1 MTVFWTALI
10 AGLAVGSVY
19 GLIGISYSIVFS
31 SAGIFNVAQGN
42 LLAVGILVSYYA
54 LDDWKIAQIGALA
67 LIVVVVVALSLAEE
81 LLAVRPIITRDSVG
95 ITWFIST
102 LGFGLVLSTVA
113 INIYGSKPVAA
124 IPSAFGETPV
134 RVGSVAIAPKFIAS
148 FVLLVIIGFGL
159 EAFYRRSRI
168 GTIMRAVSEDRDV
181 AELRGV
187 RVTRIGQLAFVMAGV
202 ITGLAAF
209 VIAPIVSAN
218 VSLGLLYGLKGFIA
232 LAVGGFGSM
241 RGAALGG
248 LLLGVSEQMLDT
260 YWTSNYEILAGMG
273 LILLVLAIRPQGLF
287 NTVQL
292 REV

>member
-1 MTVFWTALI
+1 MTVFLTALI

-31 SAGIFNVAQGN
+31 SSGIFNVAQGN
-42 LLAVGILVSYYA
+42 LLAVGVLVSYYA
-54 LDDWKIAQIGALA
+54 LDDWKIPQVVALV
-67 LIVVVVVALSLAEE
+67 LIVAVVVALSLVEE
-81 LLAVRPIITRDSVG
+81 LVAVRPIVTRGSGG

-102 LGFGLVLSTVA
+102 LGYGLVLSTLA
-113 INIYGSKPVAA
+113 LKIYGSRATLA
-124 IPSAFGETPV
+124 IPSAFGQTPI
-134 RVGSVAIAPKFIAS
+134 RIGSLAIAPKFVAS
-148 FVLLVIIGFGL
+148 FVLLLLIGFGL

-168 GTIMRAVSEDRDV
+168 GTVMRAVSEDRDV
-181 AELRGV
+181 AELRGI
-187 RVTRIGQLAFVMAGV
+187 RVIRIGQLAFVMAGV

-209 VIAPIVSAN
+209 VIAPIVSSDI
-218 VSLGLLYGLKGFIA
+218 SLGLLYGLKGFIA

-260 YWTSNYEILAGMG
+260 YWTSDYEIVAGMG

-287 NTVQL
+287 NAVRL

>member
-1 MTVFWTALI
+1 MTVFITALI

-31 SAGIFNVAQGN
+31 SSGIFNVAQGS
-42 LLAVGILVSYYA
+42 LMVVGILVAYYA
-54 LDDWKIAQIGALA
+54 FDVWRIPQIVGLV
-67 LIVVVVVALSLAEE
+67 LIVAVVVALSVVEE
-81 LLAVRPIITRDSVG
+81 AVAVRPIIVRGSGG

-102 LGFGLVLSTVA
+102 LGFGLVLTTIA
-113 INIYGSKPVAA
+113 QNIYGSKATTA
-124 IPSAFGETPV
+124 IPSAFGETPI
-134 RVGSVAIAPKFIAS
+134 RVGGVAIAPKFVAS
-148 FVLLVIIGFGL
+148 FGLLLIIGFGL
-159 EAFYRRSRI
+159 EAFYRRSQI
-168 GTIMRAVSEDRDV
+168 GTVMRAVAEDRDT
-181 AELRGV
+181 AALRGI
-187 RVTRIGQLAFVMAGV
+187 RIIRIGQLAFVMAGV

-209 VIAPIVSAN
+209 VIAPIVSSDL
-218 VSLGLLYGLKGFIA
+218 SLGLLYGLKGFIA

-248 LLLGVSEQMLDT
+248 LLLGVGEQMLDT

-287 NTVQL
+287 NTVRL